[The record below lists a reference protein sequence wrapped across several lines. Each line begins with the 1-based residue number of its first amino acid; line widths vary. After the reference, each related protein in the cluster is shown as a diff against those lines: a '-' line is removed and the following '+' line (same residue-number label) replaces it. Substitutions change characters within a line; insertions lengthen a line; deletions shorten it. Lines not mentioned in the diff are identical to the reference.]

1 MTIQDIW
8 KSPGYPGPRASTKG
22 QVGRSF
28 TIYTLVKTSSKI
40 LRTDKGTAFA
50 HRGEGGQLGAILCKL
65 FKLEAYVKRG
75 EGSKISIICQ
85 RSLCSMYV
93 P

>member
-8 KSPGYPGPRASTKG
+8 KSPRYPGPRASTKG

-40 LRTDKGTAFA
+40 LRTDKGTFRNCVCTQGGGGSI
-50 HRGEGGQLGAILCKL
+50 RGNIVQTI
-65 FKLEAYVKRG
+65 
-75 EGSKISIICQ
+75 
-85 RSLCSMYV
+85 
-93 P
+93 